1 MTRELRTALGVVLS
15 LAAGPAAAQRTLPAG
30 QVVQGTLSFD
40 AKATLG
46 PFTGTTDSVTGAMT
60 AGNDVREVR
69 GWVEAP
75 VASLV
80 TGNGLRD
87 KDLNKAME
95 SERYPR
101 LRFDLDGVSLLADA
115 ADSSQV
121 MLSGRFTIH
130 GVTREVAVPATVHY
144 GTDGVR
150 VRADFPMNV
159 RDYGVTRLSKM
170 FGAFKMNP
178 NIVVHV
184 DVLFGAAGRAPPASA
199 PAATPPPTG

>member
-1 MTRELRTALGVVLS
+1 MNREWCTPLGVVLL
-15 LAAGPAAAQRTLPAG
+15 LAAGPAVGQRALPAG

-46 PFTGTTDSVTGAMT
+46 PFTGTTTTVTGAMT
-60 AGNDVREVR
+60 AGGDVRDIR

-75 VASLV
+75 VNTLV

-95 SERYPR
+95 SERYPTI
-101 LRFDLDGVSLLADA
+101 RFDLDGVSLLADA
-115 ADSSQV
+115 PDSSQV

-130 GVTREVAVPATVHY
+130 GVTREVAVPATVRY
-144 GTDGVR
+144 GPDGVR

-159 RDYGVTRLSKM
+159 RDYGVTRLSRI

-178 NIVVHV
+178 NIVVRV
-184 DVLFGAAGRAPPASA
+184 DLLFGAEGRAPPASA